1 MDGNYEKILER
12 VVASSGV
19 EKEELERRVEAKR
32 AKLSGLI
39 SKEGALQ
46 VIAAELGI
54 SFENEKL
61 KINELLPGMRKVNL
75 VGKVISLSPV
85 RIFNTKKGD
94 EGKVANL
101 RVADDT
107 ANVKVVLWD
116 TNHIA
121 LIEKGQVSEGTIIEI
136 TSGNMRDGEIHMG
149 SFSEFKVSEEKIEE
163 VKTERIIKEKKI
175 SEFAIG
181 ENVKTRAFVVQM
193 FDPKF
198 FEINKE
204 TGKKATEEEKVGGAE
219 VEKRALINIVIDDGT
234 DSIRTVLF
242 HETLKGLGLKDLENQ
257 ELLNQQ
263 KENAMGK
270 EFFFIGNVRKNS
282 YFNNPEFVIEGI
294 EEPDLDKIVRELEA

>member
-1 MDGNYEKILER
+1 
-12 VVASSGV
+12 
-19 EKEELERRVEAKR
+19 
-32 AKLSGLI
+32 
-39 SKEGALQ
+39 
-46 VIAAELGI
+46 
-54 SFENEKL
+54 
-61 KINELLPGMRKVNL
+61 